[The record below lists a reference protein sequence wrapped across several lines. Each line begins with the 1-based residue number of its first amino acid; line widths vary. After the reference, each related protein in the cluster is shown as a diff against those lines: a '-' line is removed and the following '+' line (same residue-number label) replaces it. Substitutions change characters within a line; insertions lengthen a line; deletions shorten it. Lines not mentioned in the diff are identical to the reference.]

1 MRSGAER
8 CGARRGGAVPEP
20 ALRERSGQAP
30 RPRPSQALYSD
41 WGCRRVSSVPSLVE
55 DWTPLSGGGRSKSNV
70 ERRAERA
77 LEEGAGA
84 WPEELDIGVYADTS
98 MTLPGYGDRGKGCGE
113 WAPREF
119 CDTCGEVHLG
129 PHRCHQRGCPDC
141 WSSWAA
147 RRAESITRRIQSARW
162 VLEDGIERRV
172 VHAVASP
179 PTGEVTSL
187 ADVGRYRTRAIERAG
202 EAGIRGGVTVFH
214 GFRVRQEVKEEYRGE
229 DPDVSLW
236 RWVREHPK
244 GWRSLTYW
252 SPHYHII
259 GLATEVEP
267 EESDEWVVSRLSTL
281 DPMRA
286 LRDEASYEAVAKVS
300 QYFLSHATFEPGE
313 GGSGVKAVTWY
324 GDLHSSNFSP
334 DPIDAAQRK
343 TEPKLEAPSEGAYAV
358 IQRLSAE
365 ATRSD
370 GTEKRGAGIEA
381 PECEEEG
388 CTGHLREIWDAGRYL
403 SDHRFCEKLSRD
415 RERRLRTAWEW
426 RVGDR
431 APPPGLKRPRTEAEA
446 EEALEALL

>member
-1 MRSGAER
+1 M
-8 CGARRGGAVPEP
+8 
-20 ALRERSGQAP
+20 
-30 RPRPSQALYSD
+30 
-41 WGCRRVSSVPSLVE
+41 SSVPSLME
-55 DWTPLSGGGRSKSNV
+55 DWTPLSGESSGKSHV

-77 LEEGAGA
+77 EANEAGA
-84 WPEELDIGVYADTS
+84 WPEEAGWSVYADTS

-162 VLEDGIERRV
+162 VLPDGIERRA

-179 PTGEVTSL
+179 PPGEVTSL
-187 ADVGRYRTRAIERAG
+187 ADVGRYRKRAIERSR

-214 GFRVRQEVKEEYRGE
+214 GFRVTVEAKEQYRAE
-229 DPDVSLW
+229 EPDASLW

-259 GLATEVEP
+259 GLAAEVEP
-267 EESDEWVVSRLSTL
+267 VESDEWVVSRLSTL
-281 DPMRA
+281 DPMRS
-286 LRDEASYEAVAKVS
+286 LRDGESYEAVAKVS
-300 QYFLSHATFEPGE
+300 QYLLSHATFEPGE

-324 GDLHSSNFSP
+324 GELHPSNFSP
-334 DPIDAAQRK
+334 DPIDAATRQ

-358 IQRLSAE
+358 IQRLASE

-370 GTEKRGAGIEA
+370 GREKRGAGIER
-381 PECEEEG
+381 PECEDDG
-388 CTGHLREIWDAGRYL
+388 CDGHLQEMWDAGKYL
-403 SDHRFCEKLSRD
+403 ADPTFCDSLSR
-415 RERRLRTAWEW
+415 EVEKRLRTAWEW

-431 APPPGLKRPRTEAEA
+431 GPPPGLKRPRTREAA
-446 EEALEALL
+446 EEALESLL